1 MQNNN
6 NYGTSWSSG
15 NTQINKKNYQM
26 LELFPTPV
34 YATQLPEQ
42 LSNVVPFLDAQAPNS
57 GSDVAN
63 YGERSANSYILNE
76 PECVEMKKHVLEHVK
91 EYAENIL
98 LYEYDSYELSQ
109 SWVSRKLPGQH
120 HTMHTH
126 PNSLISGVFYYGPV
140 EENSSAIKFHKMTGG
155 FNVSYIQPKMKADK
169 RSSKFA
175 WTEFGV
181 NYTPGMLLLFPSY
194 LFHSVPINNTKN
206 IRSSLAFNVVPK
218 SNLGDEANLTE
229 LRFDK
234 IADAK

>member
-15 NTQINKKNYQM
+15 NTQINKKKYDI

-34 YATQLPEQ
+34 YITQLPGK
-42 LSNVVPFLDAQAPNS
+42 LSTVIPFFDAQVPNT
-57 GSDVAN
+57 GSDEDN

-76 PECVEMKKHVLEHVK
+76 PECVEMKKCVLEHVK

-98 LYEYDSYELSQ
+98 LYEYDSYQLSQ
-109 SWVSRKLPGQH
+109 SWVSRKQPGQH
-120 HTMHTH
+120 HMMHTH

-140 EENSSAIKFHKMTGG
+140 EENSSAIKFHKMSGG
-155 FNVSYIQPKMKADK
+155 FNVSYIQPKVKKDK

-175 WTEFGV
+175 WMEFSV
-181 NYTPGMLLLFPSY
+181 NYTPGLLLLFPSY

-206 IRSSLAFNVVPK
+206 TRSSLAFNVVPK

-234 IADAK
+234 IANAE